1 MAGAPATLRPL
12 DDKIVIQPRQTP
24 SLIVLKGYAQEYNRL
39 RDVRVTSPKRDP
51 PPVDPGKG
59 HRDHREG
66 AQRTRQVNVAHRGRI
81 LIVDDEPKIGSFIGR
96 ALTAAGYA
104 TEFACSGADALRSYA
119 AGSYDLVILD
129 LVIGDMDGRQVLGQL
144 LTAHP
149 DQAVIVLSCVADV
162 AAKVDLLERGA
173 QDYLTKPFSL
183 AELLARVR
191 VRLRT
196 EPYHADHRPAPEAPA
211 ELQPLMPP
219 LTAPQLTSQA
229 HGEVIRAGHVT
240 LDIGRLVADIGKGPV
255 PLTRLEFL
263 LLRELAEHPGHSV
276 SKGRLLAAVW
286 GYDFDPGSNVV
297 DVCIRRIRSKLGF
310 ELIKTVRG
318 EGYQL
323 VSLPRRGR
331 DRSGARHLRHSRL
344 AAGVALALQ
353 PARAR
358 RDLGRLLHAQ
368 PHRHLLVRV
377 LGDHP
382 LPLHLD
388 QPDAAV
394 RLPLLA
400 DPSDD
405 VDPRRGDG
413 DHRLWHRP

>member
-1 MAGAPATLRPL
+1 MT
-12 DDKIVIQPRQTP
+12 
-24 SLIVLKGYAQEYNRL
+24 
-39 RDVRVTSPKRDP
+39 
-51 PPVDPGKG
+51 
-59 HRDHREG
+59 
-66 AQRTRQVNVAHRGRI
+66 HRGRI

-104 TEFACSGADALRSYA
+104 TEFACSGADALRSHA
-119 AGSYDLVILD
+119 AASYDLVILD

-144 LTAHP
+144 LTARP

-191 VRLRT
+191 VRLRA
-196 EPYHADHRPAPEAPA
+196 EPQHAWPQPAAEALAGP
-211 ELQPLMPP
+211 LPLMPP
-219 LTAPQLTSQA
+219 LTAPQPAGPA

-240 LDIGRLVADIGKGPV
+240 LDIARLVADIGQGPV

-323 VSLPRRGR
+323 VS
-331 DRSGARHLRHSRL
+331 
-344 AAGVALALQ
+344 
-353 PARAR
+353 
-358 RDLGRLLHAQ
+358 
-368 PHRHLLVRV
+368 
-377 LGDHP
+377 
-382 LPLHLD
+382 
-388 QPDAAV
+388 
-394 RLPLLA
+394 
-400 DPSDD
+400 
-405 VDPRRGDG
+405 
-413 DHRLWHRP
+413 